1 MKKKSS
7 GLAIG
12 LILLALFVL
21 APISLMAE
29 GPSPVALEPVQSETI
44 VGSIVH
50 MDDTIPGYWTLNT
63 SAGEVTVYLSEE
75 TTLFGRLWSFHV
87 GDIVEVEGYF
97 DGEGV
102 FHAEKVQKA
111 EDGDE
116 EIHFSGFITEITED
130 YWVIAGRTVLITDST
145 IILGDPADVGDVAD
159 VQAIQTSEGI
169 IGQRIIVR
177 DTPSQIR
184 LIGVIAEMN
193 EDHWIVTTPIG
204 NQTIGITDET
214 RIEGGDPDVG
224 DIVKI
229 SAEVSGEQITATH
242 VIVRDIPINKR
253 LRNVINEMHDDYWIV
268 GRTMVFVDSSTVIEG
283 DDPDIGD
290 IAEVWGTVTPDGLL
304 ANRILVKD
312 YPRMET
318 LQGIVEAIEGD
329 MWTISGRDVLTNDST
344 GFLRNPGIGDNVSV
358 IGELLEDG
366 TFLARFIYNLEQTP
380 SVEMARFSGFI
391 TDIIEPVAEGDPT
404 KWVVQSSIEVNG
416 ETVVLDVW
424 ISDVTVVNAEVEPAV
439 GAFVKGNGHKN
450 DDGSIDARKVSITE
464 PPRVPFMGTI
474 TEKPADGLIGK
485 WIIGGVAVYVT
496 TDTQVVGDFGEGV
509 GSARGYGALQPDG
522 SIEALVLEPMPGN
535 TFSTF

>member
-63 SAGEVTVYLSEE
+63 SAGEVTVYLSVE

-111 EDGDE
+111 EEGDE

-145 IILGDPADVGDVAD
+145 IILGDPADVGDVAN

-242 VIVRDIPINKR
+242 VIVRDIPISKR

-290 IAEVWGTVTPDGLL
+290 IAEVWGTVAPDGLL

-312 YPRMET
+312 YLQMTT
-318 LQGIVEAIEGD
+318 LKGIVEAIEGD
-329 MWTISGRDVLTNDST
+329 VWTISGRDVLTNDST

-366 TFLARFIYNLEQTP
+366 TFLARFIYNLERTP

-391 TDIIEPVAEGDPT
+391 TDIVEPVAEGDPT
-404 KWVVQSSIEVNG
+404 KWVVQSSIEFNG

-424 ISDVTVVNAEVEPAV
+424 ISDLTVVNAEVEPAV
-439 GAFVKGNGHKN
+439 GAFVKGSGHKN
-450 DDGSIDARKVSITE
+450 DDGSIDARKVNITE

-485 WIIGGVAVYVT
+485 WIISGIAVYVT

-509 GSARGYGALQPDG
+509 GSARGYGVLQPDG

-535 TFSTF
+535 LSSTF